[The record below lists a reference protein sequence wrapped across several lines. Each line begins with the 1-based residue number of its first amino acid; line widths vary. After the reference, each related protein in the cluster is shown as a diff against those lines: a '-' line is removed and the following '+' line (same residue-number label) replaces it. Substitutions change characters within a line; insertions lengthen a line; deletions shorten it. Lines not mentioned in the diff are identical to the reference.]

1 METNLILKVR
11 SEVKMKL
18 RSQQYYSMM
27 AFAVLT
33 VMLLFANAFVTT
45 YIVLTLKL
53 YKVREA
59 EFEFGAKTLD
69 YFQSSLFSDDG
80 WGHASMLH
88 TSIYAESVR
97 SEGGKGLRLISDKE
111 VVLSST
117 AGKAAN
123 NSSSLRLGENSSLGC
138 VNSSKWLMGGIHA
151 TYWNSSVADTIN
163 VL

>member
-1 METNLILKVR
+1 
-11 SEVKMKL
+11 MKL

-59 EFEFGAKTLD
+59 EFEFGAKTLMRL

-111 VVLSST
+111 VVLSSA

-123 NSSSLRLGENSSLGC
+123 SSLRLGEKWSLGC
-138 VNSSKWLMGGIHA
+138 VN
-151 TYWNSSVADTIN
+151 
-163 VL
+163 

>member
-1 METNLILKVR
+1 MEVR

-59 EFEFGAKTLD
+59 ELNLAAK
-69 YFQSSLFSDDG
+69 
-80 WGHASMLH
+80 H
-88 TSIYAESVR
+88 
-97 SEGGKGLRLISDKE
+97 
-111 VVLSST
+111 
-117 AGKAAN
+117 
-123 NSSSLRLGENSSLGC
+123 
-138 VNSSKWLMGGIHA
+138 
-151 TYWNSSVADTIN
+151 
-163 VL
+163 

>member
-1 METNLILKVR
+1 
-11 SEVKMKL
+11 
-18 RSQQYYSMM
+18 
-27 AFAVLT
+27 
-33 VMLLFANAFVTT
+33 
-45 YIVLTLKL
+45 
-53 YKVREA
+53 
-59 EFEFGAKTLD
+59 
-69 YFQSSLFSDDG
+69 
-80 WGHASMLH
+80 MLH

-123 NSSSLRLGENSSLGC
+123 SSLRLGEKWSLGC
-138 VNSSKWLMGGIHA
+138 VNCSKWPTGGIQA

>member
-1 METNLILKVR
+1 
-11 SEVKMKL
+11 MKL

-53 YKVREA
+53 YKVRGA
-59 EFEFGAKTLD
+59 EFEFGGKTLEH
-69 YFQSSLFSDDG
+69 FQSSLFSDDG

-111 VVLSST
+111 VVLMST
-117 AGKAAN
+117 AGKATN
-123 NSSSLRLGENSSLGC
+123 SSLRLGE
-138 VNSSKWLMGGIHA
+138 K
-151 TYWNSSVADTIN
+151 
-163 VL
+163 

>member
-1 METNLILKVR
+1 
-11 SEVKMKL
+11 MKL

-53 YKVREA
+53 YKVRGA
-59 EFEFGAKTLD
+59 EFEFGGKTLEH
-69 YFQSSLFSDDG
+69 FQSSLFSDDG

-97 SEGGKGLRLISDKE
+97 SEEGGKGLRLISDKE
-111 VVLSST
+111 VVLSSA

-123 NSSSLRLGENSSLGC
+123 SSLRLGEKWSLGC
-138 VNSSKWLMGGIHA
+138 VN
-151 TYWNSSVADTIN
+151 
-163 VL
+163 